1 MIEVDYELG
10 KKIVETCTC
19 ECGAGLSLPWGGS
32 WGINSHVIKCAAD
45 PSHDR
50 VAPIKS
56 LTRLWKEGE
65 PIPSF
70 IADNLKRK
78 YKEKLMDQNN
88 VKAMVIK
95 QDAGKL
101 GTYLQARFPQDLVKP
116 GAALDFAR
124 WCIAH
129 QLEPVRDC
137 IPYHGNP
144 FITVEW
150 LDRQAANDKSFK
162 GYSYKV
168 FGQQDK
174 EALDFDPQDLVV
186 ECQANWDGLDKPL
199 VGLGVV
205 TKIEREA
212 KTGGEVD
219 EPTAKGYRA
228 PVIRL
233 HPQTMLFKRGRAAA
247 FKQHYH
253 IPAPILEELPYTTVV
268 EAEYRIIPE
277 PEGGAKAG
285 APTQKMKLGQGKV
298 GKMALSSPKAR
309 AQAKTTLPAGPQPN
323 VKGMAIAPQTAELI
337 HTLHAEVAEGEGF
350 SIDLTWLKESQ
361 KALKWTDDTML
372 TFIISQYK
380 VSGTIV
386 TEALNKLTRE
396 QAEDFTNQ
404 INKKVEK
411 QQPGLFE

>member
-1 MIEVDYELG
+1 MIPVDYEIG
-10 KKIVETCTC
+10 KEIVETCTC

-32 WGINSHVIKCAAD
+32 WGIDSHVIKCATD

-50 VAPIKS
+50 VVPVKS
-56 LTRLWKEGE
+56 LTRLWKEGQ

-70 IADNLKRK
+70 IADKIERK
-78 YKEKLMDQNN
+78 MRGQIVEQNN
-88 VKAMVIK
+88 VTAMVIK
-95 QDAGKL
+95 QDADKL
-101 GTYLQARFPQDLVKP
+101 GIYLAAKFPQDLVKP

-144 FITVEW
+144 YITVEW
-150 LDRQAANDKSFK
+150 LDRKASNDDKFK

-174 EALDFDPQDLVV
+174 EALDFDPKDLVV
-186 ECQANWDGLDKPL
+186 ECQANWDGLEKPL

-219 EPTAKGYRA
+219 ELTAKGYRA

-233 HPQTMLFKRGRAAA
+233 HPQTMLFKRARAAA
-247 FKQHYH
+247 LKQHYH
-253 IPAPILEELPYTTVV
+253 IPAPILEELPYTTIIETEYRVV
-268 EAEYRIIPE
+268 TEEPPSKAEAEKI
-277 PEGGAKAG
+277 GAR
-285 APTQKMKLGQGKV
+285 APTKTKAQSTKAETAPVETK
-298 GKMALSSPKAR
+298 SPD
-309 AQAKTTLPAGPQPN
+309 
-323 VKGMAIAPQTAELI
+323 ELI
-337 HTLHAEVAEGEGF
+337 ESEGF
-350 SIDLTWLKESQ
+350 NIDPTWLNESLKE
-361 KALKWTDDTML
+361 LKWSDDTCK
-372 TFIISQYK
+372 TFLVSQYK
-380 VSGTIV
+380 VSPQGTLEEVI
-386 TEALNKLTRE
+386 KRLTRE
-396 QAEDFTNQ
+396 QAEDFVNQ
-404 INKKVEK
+404 INKRVEK

>member
-1 MIEVDYELG
+1 MIAVDYDLG

-19 ECGAGLSLPWGGS
+19 KCGAELSLPWGGS
-32 WGINSHVIKCAAD
+32 WRIESYVLKCAAD

-50 VAPIKS
+50 VVPIKS

-70 IADNLKRK
+70 IADKIERK
-78 YKEKLMDQNN
+78 MRRQIVEQNN

-95 QDAGKL
+95 QDADKL
-101 GTYLQARFPQDLVKP
+101 GTYLAARFPQDLVKP

-144 FITVEW
+144 YITVEW
-150 LDRQAANDKSFK
+150 LDRKASGDKEFK

-174 EALDFDPQDLVV
+174 EALDFDPKDLVV
-186 ECQANWDGLDKPL
+186 ECQANWDGLEKPL
-199 VGLGVV
+199 IGLGVV

-219 EPTAKGYRA
+219 ELTAKGYRA

-247 FKQHYH
+247 LKQHYH

-277 PEGGAKAG
+277 PEGDEKTDEPPGE
-285 APTQKMKLGQGKV
+285 MKLGQGKV
-298 GKMALSSPKAR
+298 GRTALSSPKAEKVGAAAPSKQSQSR
-309 AQAKTTLPAGPQPN
+309 ATTQTKKPESATTEAKAPDEPQ
-323 VKGMAIAPQTAELI
+323 I
-337 HTLHAEVAEGEGF
+337 EGEGF
-350 SIDLTWLKESQ
+350 NIDLTWLKESQ
-361 KALKWTDDTML
+361 ESLKWTDDTML

-380 VSGTIV
+380 VSGTSV
-386 TEALNKLTRE
+386 TGALNKLTRE

-404 INKKVEK
+404 INSRVDK
-411 QQPGLFE
+411 QPGLFE